1 MDRIQ
6 YRQTYCLKQGFLSC
20 GFQAVH
26 NVHFLC
32 RKTHRAA
39 SQNPQPGDKSAQNNS
54 PEYCW
59 SFPQKDFPVLR
70 SHPRIHD
77 QIHEEK
83 ASPALGMSQDFF
95 HYKHCGRLYNKP
107 ALPHGHLLWWKI
119 LHGYPDSMD
128 LLHNS
133 QDRNKHRTVL
143 QRMHTSPAFH
153 PMFWNGKLL
162 FCCHRK
168 SSECYF
174 GHRSEQGTLRHFPLW
189 AQMVPGFYPRI
200 QKMPAGNLRSDNMG
214 FLSDRRS
221 IGIR

>member
-6 YRQTYCLKQGFLSC
+6 YRQTYCWKQGFLSC

-39 SQNPQPGDKSAQNNS
+39 SQNLQPVGKLAQNNNRGC
-54 PEYCW
+54 CW
-59 SFPQKDFPVLR
+59 LSLRTDFPVLR
-70 SHPRIHD
+70 SHLHIHD
-77 QIHEEK
+77 QIHEAK
-83 ASPALGMSQDFF
+83 SSLSPDKSEDFF
-95 HYKHCGRLYNKP
+95 RCRHCGRSYNRP
-107 ALPHGHLLWWKI
+107 VRHHEHLPWWKI
-119 LHGYPDSMD
+119 SPGYPDSTD
-128 LLHNS
+128 LLHHNPA
-133 QDRNKHRTVL
+133 RNRHHTAL

-189 AQMVPGFYPRI
+189 SQMVPGFYPRT
-200 QKMPAGNLRSDNMG
+200 QKTPAENLHNDSMG